1 MRALREKS
9 PLVLR
14 IFFVY
19 SMQTMPTFS
28 PFLTDET
35 RLRRR
40 AILVSVF
47 VGVGLL
53 VVKFVAAAL
62 TGSAAILSD
71 ALESIINVVAS
82 CFAFYSVVLSARPP
96 DRSHPYGH
104 GKIES
109 FSAGFEGALII
120 LAAAAILWQ
129 AVPAVFSPHPLAQ
142 LDLGIALLLGT
153 AVVNAVVGLFLIR
166 SGTRTSSLALV
177 ADGKHLLT
185 DAYTS
190 VGVVAGLVLAR
201 FTGWMVLDALTACAV
216 AVNIILS
223 GAGLL
228 RESVSHL
235 MDEADETVL
244 RNIVES
250 LQNIRRPEWIDLH
263 HLRSWRSGNRHHID
277 FHLTL
282 PRYWD
287 LEQCHAAE
295 TFVEEWLVEHL
306 GGQGE
311 VLLHLDPCTPHHCP
325 LCRVP
330 DCPVRSTRFR
340 TAPTWTVELA
350 TGNPM
355 FRYTPSFEEMGQ

>member
-1 MRALREKS
+1 
-9 PLVLR
+9 
-14 IFFVY
+14 
-19 SMQTMPTFS
+19 MPFFS
-28 PFLTDET
+28 PFSTDET

-40 AILVSVF
+40 AILVSVL
-47 VGVGLL
+47 VGGGLL

-82 CFAFYSVVLSARPP
+82 CFAFYSVVLSAYPP

-120 LAAAAILWQ
+120 LAAIAILWQ
-129 AVPAVFSPHPLAQ
+129 AVPKIFSPAPPAQ
-142 LDLGIALLLGT
+142 LDLGIVLISGT
-153 AVVNAVVGLFLIR
+153 AVVNATVGLFLIR
-166 SGTRTSSLALV
+166 SGTRTSSLAIV

-185 DAYTS
+185 DVYTS
-190 VGVVAGLVLAR
+190 VGVVVGLVLVR
-201 FTGWMVLDALTACAV
+201 LTGWLVLDALTACAV

-223 GAGLL
+223 GARLL

-235 MDEADETVL
+235 MDEADEAVL

-263 HLRSWRSGNRHHID
+263 HLRSWRSGDRHHID

-287 LEQCHAAE
+287 LERCHAAA
-295 TFVEEWLVEHL
+295 TLVEEWLVEHL

-311 VLLHLDPCTPHHCP
+311 VLLHLDPCISHHCP
-325 LCRVP
+325 FCRVP
-330 DCPVRSTRFR
+330 NCPVRSTAFR
-340 TAPTWTVELA
+340 SVLPWTVEVA

-355 FRYTPSFEEMGQ
+355 FRYAPSLEENRPE